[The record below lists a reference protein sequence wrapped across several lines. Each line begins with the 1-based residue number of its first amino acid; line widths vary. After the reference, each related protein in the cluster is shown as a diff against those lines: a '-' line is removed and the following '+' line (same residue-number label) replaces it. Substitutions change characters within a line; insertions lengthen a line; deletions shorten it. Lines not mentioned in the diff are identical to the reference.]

1 VAAVAT
7 KKSERAEFQ
16 RVEIQHLPDERCR
29 VRVTL
34 GRQLGPNLYQT
45 YVGKA
50 ESTWSPVG
58 ELRCAADAAL
68 KALEHSFGVSEGTFT
83 TLDIKTVESF
93 DRPAVIVAI
102 SAVHGNVNQ
111 RLVGFCEVQEDPKL
125 AAAKAALNGTNR
137 FVAFRLAN

>member
-1 VAAVAT
+1 M
-7 KKSERAEFQ
+7 Q
-16 RVEIQHLPDERCR
+16 RIEIQHLPDERCR

-34 GRQLGPNLYQT
+34 GRQLGPNLRQT
-45 YVGKA
+45 FVGKG
-50 ESTWSPVG
+50 ESVWSPIN

-68 KALEHSFGVSEGTFT
+68 KALERSFGVAEGTFA

-102 SAVHGNVNQ
+102 SAVHGDLNQ

-137 FVAFRLAN
+137 FVAYRLAK